1 MTVSGIDDLNEI
13 LTTLSV
19 VQRPGVYVFVSV
31 AELETG
37 QRVEA
42 SIEEEEG
49 TTLVVTRETARSR
62 GWSYELEAAWL
73 TLEVH
78 SSLAAV
84 GLTARVS
91 EALAKR
97 GIPCNVLA
105 GYYHDH
111 LLVPVDRAEEAMEA
125 VSSLKERPG
134 T

>member
-1 MTVSGIDDLNEI
+1 MSGIDDLNEI

-42 SIEEEEG
+42 TIEEEEG
-49 TTLVVTRETARSR
+49 TTLVVTRETARLR
-62 GWSYELEAAWL
+62 GWSYEFEAAWL

-91 EALAKR
+91 EALAQR

-111 LLVPVDRAEEAMEA
+111 LLVPVDRAGEAMEA
-125 VSSLKERPG
+125 VASLKEGPG

>member
-13 LTTLSV
+13 LTTLTV

-91 EALAKR
+91 EALARR

>member
-1 MTVSGIDDLNEI
+1 MSGIDDLNEI

-42 SIEEEEG
+42 TIEEEEG
-49 TTLVVTRETARSR
+49 TTLVVTRETARLR
-62 GWSYELEAAWL
+62 GWSYEFEAAWL

-111 LLVPVDRAEEAMEA
+111 LLVPVDRAGEAMEA
-125 VSSLKERPG
+125 VASLKERPG